1 MIDNR
6 ILIVDDQPPNVVLL
20 ERLLSQGGYT
30 QIASTTDPREVTR
43 LYREFEPDLILLDLN
58 MPHLDGFAVMQELA
72 PLIPP
77 GQYMPILV
85 LTADATADAKR
96 RALSAGARDFLTK
109 PLDHIEVLLR
119 IRNLLETRLLHVQL
133 ANQNQILDERV
144 RLRTRELEAARVE
157 ILERLAVAAEYRDD
171 DTGKHTAR
179 VGFVSARIAAAMDR
193 PASEVELIRRAA
205 PLHDVGKI
213 GVPDAILLKP
223 GKLTPEEWAV
233 MKKHSSIG
241 AGILGGSTATVLQM
255 AEEIAAS
262 HHERWE
268 GSGYPRGLAGA
279 QIPLASRI
287 VAVADVLDATTHAR
301 PYKAAWPLE
310 DALAEIQAQAGRHFD
325 PDVVEVF
332 LPRARDL
339 VLEMEELELL
349 SAGAVGVSPAAGPP
363 RDQQHGPSPDA
374 TGQATRGLRR

>member
-1 MIDNR
+1 MIENR
-6 ILIVDDQPPNVVLL
+6 ILIVDDQPPNVFLL
-20 ERLLSQGGYT
+20 ERLLAQGGYT
-30 QIASTTDPREVTR
+30 QIASTTDPRDVTR
-43 LYREFEPDLILLDLN
+43 LYRDFQPDLILLDLN
-58 MPHLDGFAVMQELA
+58 MPHLDGFGVMQELA

-85 LTADATADAKR
+85 LTADATPDAKR
-96 RALSAGARDFLTK
+96 KALSAGAKDFLTK

-133 ANQNQILDERV
+133 ANQNHILDERV
-144 RLRTRELEAARVE
+144 RLRTRELEEARIE

-193 PASEVELIRRAA
+193 PGSEVELIRRAA

-213 GVPDAILLKP
+213 GIPDAILLKP
-223 GKLTPEEWAV
+223 GKLTPEEWQV
-233 MKKHSSIG
+233 MKGHAPIG

-268 GSGYPRGLAGA
+268 GSGYPFGLAGT

-301 PYKAAWPLE
+301 PYKPAWPLE
-310 DALAEIQAQAGRHFD
+310 DALAEIEAQAGRHFD
-325 PDVVEVF
+325 PDVVKVF
-332 LPRARDL
+332 LPCAGDL
-339 VLEMEELELL
+339 VMEMERMDLL
-349 SAGAVGVSPAAGPP
+349 AAGAG
-363 RDQQHGPSPDA
+363 
-374 TGQATRGLRR
+374 

>member
-1 MIDNR
+1 MIENR

-20 ERLLSQGGYT
+20 ERLLAQGGYT
-30 QIASTTDPREVTR
+30 QIASTTDPRDVTR

-58 MPHLDGFAVMQELA
+58 MPHLDGFAVMHELA

-85 LTADATADAKR
+85 LTADATPDAKR
-96 RALSAGARDFLTK
+96 RALSAGAKDFLTK

-133 ANQNQILDERV
+133 ANQNHILDERV

-157 ILERLAVAAEYRDD
+157 ILERLAIAAEYRDD

-223 GKLTPEEWAV
+223 GKLTPEEWLV
-233 MKKHSSIG
+233 MKEHTAIG
-241 AGILGGSTATVLQM
+241 AGILGGSTAPVLQM
-255 AEEIAAS
+255 AEEIAAC

-268 GSGYPRGLAGA
+268 GGGYPRGLAGA
-279 QIPLASRI
+279 QIPFASRI

-301 PYKAAWPLE
+301 PYKPAWPLE
-310 DALAEIQAQAGRHFD
+310 EALAEIEAQAGRHFD
-325 PDVVEVF
+325 PEVVEAF
-332 LPRARDL
+332 LPHAGDL
-339 VLEMEELELL
+339 VREMEALDLL
-349 SAGAVGVSPAAGPP
+349 SAGA
-363 RDQQHGPSPDA
+363 
-374 TGQATRGLRR
+374 

>member
-1 MIDNR
+1 
-6 ILIVDDQPPNVVLL
+6 
-20 ERLLSQGGYT
+20 
-30 QIASTTDPREVTR
+30 
-43 LYREFEPDLILLDLN
+43 
-58 MPHLDGFAVMQELA
+58 
-72 PLIPP
+72 
-77 GQYMPILV
+77 V
-85 LTADATADAKR
+85 LTADATPDAKR

-193 PASEVELIRRAA
+193 PPSEVELIRRAA

-213 GVPDAILLKP
+213 GIPDAILLKP

-233 MKKHSSIG
+233 MKEHAPIG
-241 AGILGGSTATVLQM
+241 AGILGGSTAPVLQL

-268 GSGYPRGLAGA
+268 GGGYPRGLAGT

-287 VAVADVLDATTHAR
+287 VAVADVLDATTHER
-301 PYKAAWPLE
+301 PYKPAWPLE
-310 DALAEIQAQAGRHFD
+310 DALAEIEAQAGRHFD
-325 PDVVEVF
+325 PEVVEVF
-332 LPRARDL
+332 LPTAGDL
-339 VLEMEELELL
+339 VLEMEQLALL
-349 SAGAVGVSPAAGPP
+349 SARA
-363 RDQQHGPSPDA
+363 
-374 TGQATRGLRR
+374 